1 MQVHDHLDRAVSYT
15 FPPKRIISLCPA
27 ITETLFALGLKEE
40 IVGRTQYCIFPANEV
55 ASVPTVGGTKQ
66 IQLEKIQE
74 LQPDLII
81 CEKEEN
87 TKEMVEQLAAHF
99 PVYVAQV
106 ECVDDAYRMIRDVGA
121 VVNRLHEANTLEAQI
136 AQAFRALPKYTGRVA
151 YMMWR
156 KPYMV
161 VGVPTYIDSV
171 LTTLGFTNPFTQ
183 REGRYP
189 TVTVDDLQQAQLDY
203 LLLSSEPF
211 PFSEKHVKELAVH
224 LPNTRIVLVDGE
236 MFWYGP
242 RMRQAA
248 QYFQQ
253 FLRQ

>member
-1 MQVHDHLDRAVSYT
+1 MLVHDHLGRAVSYT
-15 FPPKRIISLCPA
+15 FPPQRIISLCPA

-55 ASVPTVGGTKQ
+55 ATVPKVGGTKQ
-66 IQLEKIQE
+66 VQLEKIKE

-87 TKEMVEQLAAHF
+87 TKEMVEQLAVYF

-106 ECVDDAYRMIRDVGA
+106 ESVADAHRMIRDIGA
-121 VVNRLHEANTLEAQI
+121 IVNRLEEANTLSAQI
-136 AQAFRALPKYTGRVA
+136 VNSFRSLPQHAGRVA

-161 VGVPTYIDSV
+161 VGTPTYIDSV
-171 LTTLGFTNPFTQ
+171 LTTLGFTNSFIHL
-183 REGRYP
+183 EGRYP
-189 TVTVDDLQQAQLDY
+189 TVTINDLQQAQLDY
-203 LLLSSEPF
+203 LFLSSEPF
-211 PFSEKHVKELAVH
+211 PFRDKHAQELAMH

-236 MFWYGP
+236 MFWYGA
-242 RMRQAA
+242 RMQQEA
-248 QYFQQ
+248 QYFQH
-253 FLRQ
+253 FLR

>member
-1 MQVHDHLDRAVSYT
+1 MQVHDHLGRAVSYT
-15 FPPKRIISLCPA
+15 FPPQRIISLCPA

-55 ASVPTVGGTKQ
+55 STVPKVGGTKQ
-66 IQLEKIQE
+66 IQLEKIEE

-87 TKEMVEQLAAHF
+87 TKEMVEQLAEHF

-106 ECVDDAYRMIRDVGA
+106 ESVADAHRMIRDIGA
-121 VVNRLHEANTLEAQI
+121 VVNRLDEANTLSAQVTEA
-136 AQAFRALPKYTGRVA
+136 FSTLPKHAGRAA

-161 VGVPTYIDSV
+161 VGAPTYIDSV
-171 LTTLGFTNPFTQ
+171 LTTLGFINPFAHF
-183 REGRYP
+183 EGRYP
-189 TVTVDDLQQAQLDY
+189 TVTVEDLQQAQLDF
-203 LLLSSEPF
+203 LFLSSEPF
-211 PFSEKHVKELAVH
+211 PFSDKHVKELAVH

-236 MFWYGP
+236 MFWYGA
-242 RMRQAA
+242 RMQQGA
-248 QYFQQ
+248 QYFQG
-253 FLRQ
+253 FLR

>member
-1 MQVHDHLDRAVSYT
+1 MQVHDHLGRTVSYT

-40 IVGRTQYCIFPANEV
+40 VVGRTQYCIFPANEV
-55 ASVPTVGGTKQ
+55 ATVPTVGGTKQ
-66 IQLEKIQE
+66 VQLEKIQE

-106 ECVDDAYRMIRDVGA
+106 ESVDDAHRMIRDVGA

-161 VGVPTYIDSV
+161 VGAPTYIDSV
-171 LTTLGFTNPFTQ
+171 LTTLGFTNPFTHG
-183 REGRYP
+183 EGRYP
-189 TVTVDDLQQAQLDY
+189 TITVDDLQQAQLDY

-211 PFSEKHVKELAVH
+211 PFSDKHVQELAVH
-224 LPNTRIVLVDGE
+224 LPNTQIVLVDGE

-242 RMRQAA
+242 RMQQAA
-248 QYFQQ
+248 QYFHH
-253 FLRQ
+253 FLR

>member
-1 MQVHDHLDRAVSYT
+1 MQVHDHVGRAVCYP

-27 ITETLFALGLKEE
+27 ITETLFLLGLKEE
-40 IVGRTQYCIFPANEV
+40 IVGRTQYCIFPVNEV

-66 IQLEKIQE
+66 IQLQKIIE

-106 ECVDDAYRMIRDVGA
+106 ESVDDAYRMIRDIGA
-121 VVNRLHEANTLEAQI
+121 VVHRLNEANTLVEQITEA
-136 AQAFRALPKYTGRVA
+136 FSALPKHTGRVA

-161 VGVPTYIDSV
+161 VGAPTYIDSV
-171 LTTLGFTNPFTQ
+171 LTTLGFTNPFAHV
-183 REGRYP
+183 EGRYP
-189 TVTVDDLQQAQLDY
+189 AVTVDDLQQAQLDV

-211 PFSEKHVKELAVH
+211 PFSDKHVKELAVH

-236 MFWYGP
+236 MFWYGA
-242 RMRQAA
+242 RMQQAA
-248 QYFQQ
+248 HYFQQ
-253 FLRQ
+253 FLS

>member
-1 MQVHDHLDRAVSYT
+1 MQVHDHLGRAVSYR

-27 ITETLFALGLKEE
+27 ITETLFALGLKQEV
-40 IVGRTQYCIFPANEV
+40 VGRTQYCIFPANEV

-106 ECVDDAYRMIRDVGA
+106 ECVDDAYRMIRDLGA
-121 VVNRLHEANTLEAQI
+121 VMNRLQQANMLEAQI
-136 AQAFRALPKYTGRVA
+136 AKAFRALPKYTGRVA

-161 VGVPTYIDSV
+161 VGAPTYIDSA

-211 PFSEKHVKELAVH
+211 PFSDKHVQELATH
-224 LPNTRIVLVDGE
+224 LPNTQIVLVDGE

-242 RMRQAA
+242 RMQQAA

-253 FLRQ
+253 FLR

>member
-1 MQVHDHLDRAVSYT
+1 MLVHDHLGRDVSYP

-40 IVGRTQYCIFPANEV
+40 VVGRTQYCIFPANEV
-55 ASVPTVGGTKQ
+55 ASDPTVGGTKQ

-106 ECVDDAYRMIRDVGA
+106 ESVDDAHRMIRDVGA

-136 AQAFRALPKYTGRVA
+136 AQAFRALPKYTGRIA

-161 VGVPTYIDSV
+161 VGAPTYIDSV

-183 REGRYP
+183 GEGRYP

-211 PFSEKHVKELAVH
+211 PFSDKHVQELAMH
-224 LPNTRIVLVDGE
+224 LPNTQIVLVDGE

-242 RMRQAA
+242 RMQQAA

-253 FLRQ
+253 FLR

>member
-1 MQVHDHLDRAVSYT
+1 MQVHDHLGRAVSYP
-15 FPPKRIISLCPA
+15 FPPKRLISLCPA
-27 ITETLFALGLKEE
+27 ITETLFALGLKQEV
-40 IVGRTQYCIFPANEV
+40 VGRTQYCIFPANEV
-55 ASVPTVGGTKQ
+55 ASIPTVGGTKQ

-74 LQPDLII
+74 LQADLII

-106 ECVDDAYRMIRDVGA
+106 ESVDDAYRMIRDLGV
-121 VVNRLHEANTLEAQI
+121 VVNRLHEANMLEEQI
-136 AQAFRALPKYTGRVA
+136 AQAFRALPTYTGRVA

-161 VGVPTYIDSV
+161 VGAPTYIDSV
-171 LTTLGFTNPFTQ
+171 LTTLGFTNPLTQ
-183 REGRYP
+183 GEGRYP

-224 LPNTRIVLVDGE
+224 LPNTQIVLVDGE

-242 RMRQAA
+242 RMQQAA
-248 QYFQQ
+248 QYFQH
-253 FLRQ
+253 FLR